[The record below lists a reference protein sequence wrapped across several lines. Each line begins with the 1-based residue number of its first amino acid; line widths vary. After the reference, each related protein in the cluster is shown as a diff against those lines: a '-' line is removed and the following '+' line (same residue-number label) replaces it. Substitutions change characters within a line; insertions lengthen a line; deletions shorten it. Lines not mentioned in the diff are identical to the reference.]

1 MKKKYCLITGCA
13 GFIGGHLAEY
23 LLKKDMVVYGIDNL
37 STGKKS
43 TIDLIKKKYKNFIFF
58 NKDICQIKSILINI
72 KKIDYVFHFAGY
84 GELVPSMENPIEYIE
99 NNSLNSAKLIN
110 EIIKKKYK
118 IKKFIYAASSTCY
131 GLNNG
136 KTSEK
141 SKISLEHP
149 YALSKYAGELFILN
163 LGKIYNLPV
172 ISIRIF
178 NAYGPRSRTNS
189 SYGAVIGVF
198 LKQKIENF
206 PLTIVGDGSQKR
218 DFLYISDLCDAFY
231 KSAVSKYKN
240 EIFNLGFGKANS
252 INYLSS
258 LIKAKKKKF
267 IKWRPG
273 EPIKT
278 EANITKIKKFIKWKP
293 KISLK
298 TGINTVLNDII
309 YFKEAPLWTAK
320 KINYALR
327 TWNKFL
333 K

>member
-13 GFIGGHLAEY
+13 GFIGGHMTEY
-23 LLKKDMVVYGIDNL
+23 LLKKDMIVYGIDNL
-37 STGKKS
+37 STGKNS
-43 TIDLIKKKYKNFIFF
+43 TIKLIKKKYKNFIFF
-58 NKDICQIKSILINI
+58 NQDIRNIRSILKKI

-110 EIIKKKYK
+110 AMITKNYK
-118 IKKFIYAASSTCY
+118 IKKFVYAASSTCY
-131 GLNNG
+131 GLNNN

-149 YALSKYAGELFILN
+149 YALSKYAGELFVLN
-163 LGKIYNLPV
+163 LGKIYKLPV

-206 PLTIVGDGSQKR
+206 PLTIVGDGNQKR
-218 DFLYISDLCDAFY
+218 DFLYISDLCHAFY
-231 KSAVSKYKN
+231 KAAMSKYN
-240 EIFNLGFGKANS
+240 REIFNLGFGKAKS
-252 INYLSS
+252 INYLSD
-258 LIKAKKKKF
+258 LIKAQKKKY

-278 EANITKIKKFIKWKP
+278 EANISKIKKHLKWKP

-298 TGINTVLNDII
+298 TGIETILNDII
-309 YFKEAPLWTAK
+309 YFKKAPLWTTK
-320 KINYALR
+320 KINSALK